1 MLLIQAE
8 NIKVRGDLM
17 YAKIKGLPLFD
28 QVEAIT
34 TSLVQT
40 LSINGTDG
48 EVQIADKI
56 EQFLRSFPYFIQRP
70 DQVWTQ
76 DLPNDA
82 IGRKNVFAHI
92 KGNGKSKKAVV
103 FHGHMDTV
111 GIEDFGALQSSAN
124 DPGALLEYFKTY
136 SDEEIRTQALS
147 GDWMFGRGALDMKSG
162 VAVHLA
168 NVLYFSESLEAWD
181 GDIIFMANPVEE
193 NQHSGAIAAVN
204 ELLRLSAEE
213 GLDYVAAINTDYI
226 SAFYPGDTNKY
237 IYTGAGGKLLPCFYV
252 YGRET
257 HVGQTLNGLDPTLVT
272 AELNKR
278 INNNMELT
286 EHIEGELITP
296 PSALYHR
303 DMKEFYNVQTA
314 VSSHLYFNFMVLEA
328 SPKEIMEKLKVV
340 AQQAVIEVAEY
351 YENNYDT
358 FARINNFPSDR
369 PNWDMDVYSYVEYC
383 EKLSKQGI
391 DVKAASAQV
400 LKENPTL
407 ELRELCFKIVDRLR
421 ELDQAVTPCVI
432 IFYAPPYC
440 PHNYLTGKGAKDQVI
455 LQTIEEATASA
466 SERTNDTFSVK
477 KFFPYLSDSS
487 YLSLHDTDEEID
499 YLVDNFPEWNKI
511 YPVPIKDIRKLNIP
525 SINVGV
531 YGFDAHRWT
540 ERVYKPYSFDTV
552 PKLIRDMT
560 NSWLKASAKQ

>member
-1 MLLIQAE
+1 
-8 NIKVRGDLM
+8 M
-17 YAKIKGLPLFD
+17 YTKIKDLPLFD

-40 LSINGTDG
+40 LSINGTEG
-48 EVQIADKI
+48 ESEIADEI
-56 EQFLRSFPYFIQRP
+56 EQFLRSFPYFNQHP
-70 DQVWTQ
+70 THVWMQ
-76 DLPNDA
+76 PLPNDA
-82 IGRKNVFAHI
+82 LGRKNVFAHI
-92 KGNGKSKKAVV
+92 KGNGSSKKTVV
-103 FHGHMDTV
+103 FHAHIDTV

-124 DPGALLEYFKTY
+124 DPNALLEYFQTY
-136 SDEEIRTQALS
+136 SDKEIRTQALS

-168 NVLYFSESLEAWD
+168 NVLYFSEHQEEWD

-193 NQHSGAIAAVN
+193 NQHSGIIAAVD
-204 ELLRLSAEE
+204 ELLRLQKEE
-213 GLDYVAAINTDYI
+213 ELEYVVAINTDYI
-226 SAFYPGDTNKY
+226 SAFYPGDINKY
-237 IYTGAGGKLLPCFYV
+237 IYTGSGGKLLPCFYV

-278 INNNMELT
+278 INNNMDLT

-303 DMKEFYNVQTA
+303 DTKEFYNVQTA
-314 VSSHLYFNFMVLEA
+314 VTSHLYFNFMVLEA
-328 SPKEIMEKLKVV
+328 SPKDIMEKLKVI
-340 AQQAVIEVAEY
+340 AQEATVKISEY
-351 YENNYDT
+351 YKNNYKK
-358 FARINNFPSDR
+358 FADVNNFPANR

-383 EKLSKQGI
+383 EKLAKQGV
-391 DVKAASAQV
+391 DVKAVSEQV

-432 IFYAPPYC
+432 VFYAPPYC
-440 PHNYLTGKGAKDQVI
+440 PHNYLAGESQRDQVI
-455 LQTIEEATASA
+455 LQTIKEATANTST
-466 SERTNDTFSVK
+466 RTNDIFSVK

-540 ERVYKPYSFDTV
+540 ERVYKPYSFETV

-560 NSWLKASAKQ
+560 NSWLKASTKKL

>member
-1 MLLIQAE
+1 MLLTQAE
-8 NIKVRGDLM
+8 NIRESGESM
-17 YAKIKGLPLFD
+17 YTKIKDLPLFD

-40 LSINGTDG
+40 LSINGTKG
-48 EVQIADKI
+48 EVAIVDKI
-56 EQFLRSFPYFIQRP
+56 EQFLRSFPYF
-70 DQVWTQ
+70 TQ
-76 DLPNDA
+76 HPTHIWMQQLPNDA
-82 IGRKNVFAHI
+82 LGRKNVFARI
-92 KGNGKSKKAVV
+92 KGNGNSKKTVV
-103 FHGHMDTV
+103 FHAHIDTV
-111 GIEDFGALQSSAN
+111 GIEDFGVLQSSAN
-124 DPGALLEYFKTY
+124 DSEALLEYFQTY

-162 VAVHLA
+162 LAVHLA
-168 NVLYFSESLEAWD
+168 NVLYFSEHQDEWD

-193 NQHSGAIAAVN
+193 NQHSGIIAAVD
-204 ELLRLSAEE
+204 ELLRLRKEE
-213 GLDYVAAINTDYI
+213 ELDYVVAINTDYI

-237 IYTGAGGKLLPCFYV
+237 IYTGSGGKLLPCFYV

-286 EHIEGELITP
+286 EHIEGELVTP

-303 DMKEFYNVQTA
+303 DTKDAYNVQTA
-314 VSSHLYFNFMVLEA
+314 VTSHLYFNFMVLEA
-328 SPKEIMEKLKVV
+328 SPKDIMEKLKVI
-340 AQQAVIEVAEY
+340 AQEATIEISQY
-351 YENNYDT
+351 YKNNYEE
-358 FARINNFPSDR
+358 FAKVNKFPANR
-369 PNWDMDVYSYVEYC
+369 PNWDMDVYSYVEFC
-383 EKLSKQGI
+383 EKLAKQGV
-391 DVKAASAQV
+391 DVKAATEQV
-400 LKENPTL
+400 LRENPTL

-421 ELDQAVTPCVI
+421 ELDQAVTPCI
-432 IFYAPPYC
+432 IVFYAPPYC
-440 PHNYLTGKGAKDQVI
+440 PHNYLTGESQRDQVI
-455 LQTIEEATASA
+455 LQTIKEVTANTSM
-466 SERTNDTFSVK
+466 RTNDTFSVK

-540 ERVYKPYSFDTV
+540 ERVYKPYSFETV

-560 NSWLKASAKQ
+560 NSWLKASTRQ